1 MRRASSPLTILAE
14 IDPAMRA
21 TLVKR
26 LEAISAGDDELRL
39 DELPDTH
46 FTRFVIIDDH
56 RAGDD
61 DRFPALLA
69 WESNH
74 DGGEEEY
81 LLEVASR
88 VPAIDRVFQCCAGY
102 PRRGAENL
110 DEWLPWMKARSYRSA
125 AFFTAY
131 GELTRDQVHN
141 DRAVHEALRTI
152 IDRDR
157 AALCALPAVELRAK
171 LVSELRRQHPE
182 LDLSP
187 QSDGKLRWRASLV
200 LAGLLAIP
208 VLPLIA
214 LLYFPWR
221 WRLLKEE
228 AADNQRAASAAEPT
242 AGPRDPR
249 NLWVDEDRLTQNQL
263 THVVNVK
270 PGWFR
275 VGTLWIVLTV
285 IHLLARLWYVRGDLG
300 GIQTIH
306 FARWVIVRDRRHEP
320 KRRRHRLIFFS
331 NYDGSW
337 ESYLGEFI
345 DHQAGALSAV
355 WSNTEGFPITHQLR
369 GLGARDEEGF
379 KRWTREHQ
387 VKTQVWWT
395 GISGSTVQNVRD
407 DLWIRRRIEQPL
419 DEDETRTWLRRL

>member
-26 LEAISAGDDELRL
+26 LESIQAGDDELCL
-39 DELPDTH
+39 NELPDTH
-46 FTRFVIIDDH
+46 FTRFVIIDDD
-56 RAGDD
+56 RSAGDD
-61 DRFPALLA
+61 EPFPALLA

-74 DGGEEEY
+74 DGAEEDY
-81 LLEVASR
+81 LFEVASR
-88 VPAIDRVFQCCAGY
+88 VPAIDRIFQCCTGY
-102 PRRGAENL
+102 PRRGAESF
-110 DEWLPWMKARSYRSA
+110 DEWLPWMKARSHRSA

-131 GELTRDQVHN
+131 GELTRDQVYN

-157 AALCALPAVELRAK
+157 AALCALPVAELRAR
-171 LVSELRRQHPE
+171 LIGEVRRQHPE
-182 LDLSP
+182 LDLSR

-200 LAGLLAIP
+200 LASLLA
-208 VLPLIA
+208 LPLLPLVL
-214 LLYFPWR
+214 LLYLPWR

-228 AADNQRAASAAEPT
+228 AADKQRTAAA

-249 NLWVDEDRLTQNQL
+249 NLWVEEDRLTQNQL

-275 VGTLWIVLTV
+275 IGTLWIVLTV

-306 FARWVIVRDRRHEP
+306 FARWVIVRDRRQEP

-355 WSNTEGFPITHQLR
+355 WSNTEGFPVTHKLR
-369 GLGARDEEGF
+369 LLGARDEEGF

-387 VKTQVWWT
+387 VKTHVWWT

-407 DLWIRRRIEQPL
+407 DLWIRRCIGQRL
-419 DEDETRTWLRRL
+419 DEDETRIWLRRL